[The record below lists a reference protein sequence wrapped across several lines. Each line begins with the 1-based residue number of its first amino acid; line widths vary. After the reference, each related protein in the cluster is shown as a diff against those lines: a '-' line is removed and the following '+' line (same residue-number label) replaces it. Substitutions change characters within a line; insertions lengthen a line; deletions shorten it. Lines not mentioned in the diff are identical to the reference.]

1 MISPEKRN
9 DRVNFFP
16 ADKNKSFL
24 QIDSITLGLNYPRMS
39 KVQKKKKNKF
49 PISLQYP
56 KENLKDEVELLPA
69 DKH

>member
-9 DRVNFFP
+9 DGVNFFP

-24 QIDSITLGLNYPRMS
+24 QIDSITLDLNYPRMS
-39 KVQKKKKNKF
+39 KVQKKKNKF

-56 KENLKDEVELLPA
+56 KENLKDEVEFLPA